1 MARLAMYKIAWGGR
15 ISAVDALKAFD
26 EAIND
31 GVDVLSISFGFDLPL
46 FPETDKRDIIYYGS
60 FHAVRHG
67 ITVVCSAGNSGSL
80 SETVSN
86 VVPWVITV
94 GASTLDRLFP
104 SPITLGNNQILTV
117 SKLLVLFYG

>member
-1 MARLAMYKIAWGGR
+1 MGR
-15 ISAVDALKAFD
+15 ASSVDVLKAFD

-31 GVDVLSISFGFDLPL
+31 GVDVLSLSLGFDLPL

-67 ITVVCSAGNSGSL
+67 ITVVCSAGNTGSL

-86 VVPWVITV
+86 VAPWVITV

-104 SPITLGNNQILTV
+104 SPIILGNNQILTV
-117 SKLLVLFYG
+117 SSFLIS